1 MESTA
6 DSPQDTVIVS
16 DENLAPIAYAGQD
29 LVGVEN
35 QQVTLDASASLDFDG
50 DALTYFLRLWILM
63 AMPSLICGASPASR
77 LEAAQTVNVQDVVT
91 LNGQASYDANG
102 DTLSFQWSMTTAPSG
117 STSTLASTDQSST
130 SFTPDVAGLYVVQ
143 LVVDDGSQS
152 SLPSMISITANA
164 PTAITTT
171 SLPAGHSYFYS
182 STEGGTQGVGG
193 LYAID
198 ALNLNSVS
206 LLKEL
211 EGVSPI
217 ATSASMSLIYH
228 EDQKVFYTQL
238 NLVGSDNGGA
248 VLRFDPSTDAVTQV
262 ASLRGMMIRGHESM
276 VINIP

>member
-171 SLPAGHSYFYS
+171 SLPAGR
-182 STEGGTQGVGG
+182 
-193 LYAID
+193 
-198 ALNLNSVS
+198 
-206 LLKEL
+206 
-211 EGVSPI
+211 P
-217 ATSASMSLIYH
+217 
-228 EDQKVFYTQL
+228 
-238 NLVGSDNGGA
+238 
-248 VLRFDPSTDAVTQV
+248 
-262 ASLRGMMIRGHESM
+262 
-276 VINIP
+276 